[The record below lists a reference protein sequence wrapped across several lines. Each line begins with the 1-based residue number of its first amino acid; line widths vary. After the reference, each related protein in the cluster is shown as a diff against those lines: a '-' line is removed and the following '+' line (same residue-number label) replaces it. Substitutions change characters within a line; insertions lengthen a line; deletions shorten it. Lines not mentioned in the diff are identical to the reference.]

1 MIGQV
6 HRDTKKNYQ
15 LYGRNDMIMLDEHN
29 KIYGS
34 LGMAEPYIVA
44 TKEGETLLL
53 DGAKDDEPFIGL
65 SLYGKSHQNTV
76 VGNQL
81 LDVDTMVYNGAFSD
95 SSINDI
101 ANARTAVIPIQ
112 SGVEYSISRGNLQ
125 GDFFRTVQSSYSGDI
140 TKLSDITVDTFID
153 GTFNATS
160 ADSER
165 TMIASDNAKYL
176 LVYFWSNSSQYTLDD
191 ILNVLMMNIGSTALP
206 WEPYTGGQP
215 SPNPDYPQE
224 IESVGDDGGIGVDVY
239 GGNFLIDVTDKVI
252 SGDVGDSVNDVRAIW
267 NVILDKNLL
276 DKELIFS
283 FDSDSNIG
291 RDFLCQIYV
300 IVGNSNK
307 WSGETCKQIAKGR
320 NYFSIAK
327 VFDELPEG
335 NVTHVHVQLRINKVP
350 TEELQFTVSN
360 PMLNIGSTALPFES
374 YKQPQSLI
382 VSTPNGLPGI
392 PVSSGGN
399 YTDKNGQQ
407 WVSDEVDYRRRKYV
421 QRVAWATF
429 DGSEKWNQDGGT
441 SDEGL
446 SYYYYKIPG
455 TMIIGVKNGMCSHA
469 SWSRKQRGMT
479 WREGFYTNAGNG
491 SFEVRTDMT
500 LDEWKSYLSG
510 MAESGN
516 PVKVVLAL
524 GLPTETDLTP
534 EQITAYQSLHT
545 NYPTTTVMNDSDAG
559 MKAIYKQIENGG

>member
-1 MIGQV
+1 MQ
-6 HRDTKKNYQ
+6 RDTKKNYQ

-34 LGMAEPYIVA
+34 LGLAEPYIVA

-53 DGAKDDEPFIGL
+53 DGAKDNEPFIGL
-65 SLYGKSHQNTV
+65 SVFGKSTQDTTTGAQLFDANQISDGFVNGVNAGESFTVSTNPAYPNAQYVKVKTTDINIIAWNLTGCVKTGAGGDGIRIRYFDAEGVSVKEGSITTESGYSETENTDSVYVLALYGFTEEVKSKA
-76 VGNQL
+76 
-81 LDVDTMVYNGAFSD
+81 MV
-95 SSINDI
+95 
-101 ANARTAVIPIQ
+101 NA
-112 SGVEYSISRGNLQ
+112 
-125 GDFFRTVQSSYSGDI
+125 
-140 TKLSDITVDTFID
+140 
-153 GTFNATS
+153 
-160 ADSER
+160 
-165 TMIASDNAKYL
+165 
-176 LVYFWSNSSQYTLDD
+176 
-191 ILNVLMMNIGSTALP
+191 GSTSLP

-224 IESVGDDGGIGVDVY
+224 IESAGDDGNIGVDVY
-239 GGNFLIDVTDKVI
+239 GGNFLTDVTDKVI
-252 SGDVGDSVNDVRAIW
+252 SGDVGDSVNDARAIW

-327 VFDELPEG
+327 VFDELPEE

-399 YTDKNGQQ
+399 YTDENGQQ
-407 WVSDEVDYRRRKYV
+407 WISDEIDFKRGKYV
-421 QRVAWATF
+421 QRVIKRTF
-429 DGSEKWNQDGGT
+429 GGNENIIQNVEITNGIIPVRMRFIEIENVASLPGLCDNFSKGVGYVERFNLGYRSLYLWISVKRFDSENPTIED
-441 SDEGL
+441 
-446 SYYYYKIPG
+446 
-455 TMIIGVKNGMCSHA
+455 VKN
-469 SWSRKQRGMT
+469 W
-479 WREGFYTNAGNG
+479 
-491 SFEVRTDMT
+491 
-500 LDEWKSYLSG
+500 LDQ
-510 MAESGN
+510 N
-516 PVKVVLAL
+516 PVTVYASLKT
-524 GLPTETDLTP
+524 PIETDLTP